1 MLRGRSRSQL
11 SASALAEAIDHDQ
24 LILGM
29 IFDGV
34 LRRLA
39 RQRQNE
45 IMRECAQQC

>member
-1 MLRGRSRSQL
+1 MLRGGAAVRNCLRQI
-11 SASALAEAIDHDQ
+11 AEAIDHDQ

-29 IFDGV
+29 ISDRV

-39 RQRQNE
+39 CQRQNE